1 MLFLLFTRPS
11 LSAHFSFYIFNV
23 ENTLKRSKVCY
34 KLFGFFE
41 IYRNVKQ
48 MFKRNAILNE
58 SLHEFGC
65 SLCDF
70 DCEVILQ
77 ISFFYN
83 LNSIPFK
90 YRHVLCKKSKLFV
103 ITSRC
108 SEMQILMAKNRKCN
122 IDSGLIFVLISGFT
136 YVVCIG

>member
-1 MLFLLFTRPS
+1 MSYSITLYMRECMLIVKNISCRRNHFVISITFLRQRKSRFEMKENKNVIFVVHKT
-11 LSAHFSFYIFNV
+11 FYICTFLVLYFFNV

-58 SLHEFGC
+58 SLHEFEC

-77 ISFFYN
+77 ISFF
-83 LNSIPFK
+83 
-90 YRHVLCKKSKLFV
+90 
-103 ITSRC
+103 
-108 SEMQILMAKNRKCN
+108 
-122 IDSGLIFVLISGFT
+122 
-136 YVVCIG
+136 